1 MIKNQEKL
9 TAIVENYANTTIR
22 EVATQYD
29 ASEQFPQAEWDYLV
43 NLGIL
48 YMVVEPPESLIP
60 SYKAFIRLIRI
71 ISKQFPALGSILL
84 TQASYAIWP
93 LFQFGTAAQK
103 ARYLEPLL
111 KGEIFGSFAANEI
124 DSGSNL
130 QQMETIALETAEGWI
145 ITGEKA
151 FISNAPISTLFSV
164 VSKTRS
170 LKGEEGFGVFLIDR
184 DTEGL
189 TVGPLENKMGI
200 KSLPVAGVSLKS
212 VFVPHTALLGD
223 VMQGLK
229 QVQSVLNRNRL
240 AISAQAIGIA
250 QGALDR
256 GLEYVSFERN
266 IGKRLIDLKTNQY
279 RLADVQTKILATRA
293 FLLQTLDEAPDDTQ
307 RVAMIKLAA
316 SDLAIDVTETIINV
330 TGGYGYMRNNEIER
344 FVRDAK
350 ITAIYGGSSDTQR
363 YIIAEPWRLKS

>member
-1 MIKNQEKL
+1 MNNHEKL
-9 TAIVENYANTTIR
+9 TAAVEDYAQTTLK
-22 EVATQYD
+22 EVAITYD
-29 ASEQFPQAEWDYLV
+29 SNEAFPQVEWDYLRELGV
-43 NLGIL
+43 FNL
-48 YMVVEPPESLIP
+48 VVEPPESLVA

-71 ISKQFPALGSILL
+71 VSKQFPALGSILL

-93 LFQFGTAAQK
+93 LFQFGTTEQK
-103 ARYLEPLL
+103 AQYLEPLL
-111 KGEIFGSFAANEI
+111 KGEIFGSFAANEL
-124 DSGSNL
+124 DSGSDL
-130 QQMETIALETAEGWI
+130 EQMETIAIETTEGWT

-151 FISNAPISTLFSV
+151 FISNAPVASLFFLV
-164 VSKTRS
+164 TKTRALS
-170 LKGEEGFGVFLIDR
+170 GTEGFGIFLLER
-184 DTEGL
+184 DTQGL
-189 TVGPLENKMGI
+189 TIGPLENKMGI
-200 KSLPVAGVSLKS
+200 KSLPVAGISLKS
-212 VFVPHTALLGD
+212 VKVPHHVLLGN
-223 VMQGLK
+223 VMQGIK
-229 QVQSVLNRNRL
+229 QAQSVLNRNRL

-266 IGKRLIDLKTNQY
+266 IGKRLIDLKTNQF
-279 RLADVQTKILATRA
+279 RLADAQTKILATRA
-293 FLLQTLDEAPDDTQ
+293 FLLQTLEEAPENNQ

-363 YIIAEPWRLKS
+363 QIIAEPWRTRK